1 MNDAA
6 SWSSGRRQ
14 ALGYDF
20 EVHVSPGGPVATVR
34 DYLAPFP
41 VHDGRADTTY
51 NVRRHD
57 DGSVNVDVDG
67 RLIADHVKNWRTV
80 ALLGWHINQSVV
92 EHGKARFTL
101 LHAAAAA
108 RGDCAVLLP
117 APMEHGKTTTVTGLV
132 RAGFSYLTD
141 EAAAL
146 DPETLR
152 VTAYPKPLTIDRGSW
167 PLFPDLRPGDPDPDA
182 GSWWVPADQ
191 IRPGATIAS
200 AVPSLVVFPAYRRDS
215 ATELRPLGPSTA
227 VMRLA
232 ESTFAFAA
240 DGARNLATLAQL
252 VRSAPVYE
260 LTIGDLDAAVKL
272 ISDLVDERTRAA

>member
-1 MNDAA
+1 MTEDL
-6 SWSSGRRQ
+6 SWSSGRRH

-20 EVHVSPGGPVATVR
+20 EVHVSPGGPVASVR
-34 DYLAPFP
+34 DYLAPFA
-41 VHDGRADTTY
+41 VHAGTASSAYAVKRQADDSFT
-51 NVRRHD
+51 VE
-57 DGSVNVDVDG
+57 VDG
-67 RLIADHVKNWRTV
+67 QLFGDHVRSWRAV

-92 EHGKARFTL
+92 ERAKARFTL

-167 PLFPDLRPGDPDPDA
+167 RLFPDLRPDGVDPDA
-182 GSWWVPADQ
+182 GSWWVQADR
-191 IRPGATIAS
+191 IRSGATIAS
-200 AVPSLVVFPAYRRDS
+200 ADPRLVVFPAYRRGS
-215 ATELRPLGPSTA
+215 TTELQRLGQSA
-227 VMRLA
+227 AIMRLA
-232 ESTFAFAA
+232 ESTFAFAS
-240 DGARNLATLAQL
+240 DGARNLATLVHL

-260 LTIGDLDAAVKL
+260 LTIGDLDAAVEL
-272 ISDLVDERTRAA
+272 ISGLVDERTRAA